1 MNDPD
6 LQSITAVAEGDSEA
20 FEQLVRKYE
29 RRVFATVRRYIGDDS
44 AVDDIAQEVF
54 LQVWTKAKQFKGK
67 SSFSTWL
74 YRIVANKCL
83 NYREKRA
90 KRQTLP
96 LSDAIPDNKPDMEQL
111 HEKDDEAAF
120 VRAAVD
126 KLPKR
131 QRIALVLSQ
140 FDGYSYKE
148 ISEIMKVS
156 LSSVESLIFRARKG
170 LLKELTPLR
179 ERGEI

>member
-6 LQSITAVAEGDSEA
+6 LQLITAVAEGDSDA

-29 RRVFATVRRYIGDDS
+29 RRVFATIHRYVGNDA
-44 AVDDIAQEVF
+44 AVEDIAQEVF
-54 LQVWTKAKQFKGK
+54 LQLWSKAKQFKRK

-74 YRIVANKCL
+74 YRIVVNKCL
-83 NYREKRA
+83 NHREKRTRRRTQQLDEA
-90 KRQTLP
+90 L
-96 LSDAIPDNKPDMEQL
+96 PDNNPGTEQRY
-111 HEKDDEAAF
+111 EKDTEAAI
-120 VRAAVD
+120 VRKAVD
-126 KLPKR
+126 GLPKR
-131 QRIALVLSQ
+131 QRMALLLSQ

-148 ISEIMKVS
+148 ISRIMKVS
-156 LSSVESLIFRARKG
+156 LSSVESLLFRARKG